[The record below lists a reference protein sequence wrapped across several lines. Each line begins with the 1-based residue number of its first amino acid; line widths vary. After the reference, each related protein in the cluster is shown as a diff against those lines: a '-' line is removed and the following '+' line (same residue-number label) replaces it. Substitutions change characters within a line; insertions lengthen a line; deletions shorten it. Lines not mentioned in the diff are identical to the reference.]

1 MNTDSMLTLRKWS
14 GLKKFGW
21 FTMMFLSF
29 ALFVLSG
36 NYLSLNPDVFFEL
49 QKAVYVAHPAAIW
62 LHVAGSMLAIVI
74 GPVLFLPVM
83 RRARWLRLHRWM
95 GRLYL
100 LGVVIG
106 ACSGLYLSQLAHGG
120 LIARLGFNTLGWLWL
135 FTAAMSYVHVRNKHI
150 RLHREWMKRNFAMT
164 FGAVTLRLWLGVF
177 GAMGLEFTLSYT
189 IVAWLSWIPNL
200 LVIEWTLRQQ
210 LPTATRLQPQPLTAR
225 DSA

>member
-1 MNTDSMLTLRKWS
+1 MNTDSTLTLKKWS
-14 GLKKFGW
+14 GPKKFGW
-21 FTMMFLSF
+21 FTMLFLSF

-36 NYLSLNPDVFFEL
+36 SYLSLNPDVFFER

-62 LHVAGSMLAIVI
+62 LHVAGSMLAMII
-74 GPVLFLPVM
+74 GPVLFLPVT
-83 RRARWLRLHRWM
+83 RKARWLGLHRWM
-95 GRLYL
+95 GRFYL

-106 ACSGLYLSQLAHGG
+106 ACAGLYLSQLAHGG

-135 FTAAMSYVHVRNKHI
+135 FTAAMAYVHIRNKNI
-150 RLHREWMKRNFAMT
+150 PLHREWMKRNFAMT

-177 GAMGLEFTLSYT
+177 GMFDLEFTRAYA

-200 LVIEWTLRQQ
+200 LIIEWTLHQTR
-210 LPTATRLQPQPLTAR
+210 PATTRLQPSTLTAR